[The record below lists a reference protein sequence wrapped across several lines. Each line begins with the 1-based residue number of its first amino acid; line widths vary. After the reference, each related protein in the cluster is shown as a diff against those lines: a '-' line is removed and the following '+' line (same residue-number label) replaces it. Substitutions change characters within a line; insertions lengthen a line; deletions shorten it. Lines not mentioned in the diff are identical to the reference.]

1 MLKGKITP
9 PAVKNRFYGILWG
22 NTGKLTPP
30 VPLGKNF
37 VGRDG
42 QLLEK
47 NEQFLTPPTLLKKK
61 SVGD

>member
-1 MLKGKITP
+1 MGQ
-9 PAVKNRFYGILWG
+9 YGQI
-22 NTGKLTPP
+22 NPP

-37 VGRDG
+37 VGRNG